1 MLLKFDYHMKLHYSQ
16 TEYYTA
22 GVKREF
28 DYHMKLHYSQTDD
41 YKDAI
46 KGLGLITI

>member
-28 DYHMKLHYSQTDD
+28 DYHMKLHYSQT
-41 YKDAI
+41 AA
-46 KGLGLITI
+46 LTALRTLSV